1 MTAAPLPEHESQR
14 LQALRALEILDT
26 LPEQAYDDIT
36 CIASEICDTPVAL
49 VSLIDEERQWFKS
62 RRGIEVTETA
72 RDVAFCAHAIL
83 EPDRLLVIEDAKQDP
98 RFTDSPLVAGKDGV
112 RFYAGAPLVTG
123 DGHALGT
130 LCVIDRRPRALTES
144 QLDSLRALSRQI
156 VAQLELRRAV
166 KTLERSRDEL
176 ARLCELL
183 ENQAEVLDRDLQ
195 RAEIIQR
202 SLLPRQ
208 APKVPGFCVQTLYRP
223 GRHIGGDLFD
233 VVRLSDRY
241 LVLVVADAVGHGV
254 SAAMLSV
261 LFKLRLDMIDEGG
274 RPYRPSEAL
283 ARVNAA
289 MLASPAPPGMFVTAT
304 YALLDIEQHE
314 VVIASAGHP
323 PVIGVLADGTV
334 DQLTKTG
341 PALGLYENA
350 EYGEHRS
357 VLGRNDR
364 LLFYTD
370 GMFDLGVDHRVT
382 PAQLGAALAAA
393 PRGREALTR
402 LLASLSGA
410 QEWEDRDDVT
420 LLLLDASP
428 GDSCF
433 IEPAGDQEPMA
444 GVAPDSRISYAETED
459 TTFLCLEGRVTW
471 LHAEGLVQA
480 AHGVIDEGRAL
491 VIDLSAC
498 TLLDSTLLGTLHEL
512 AGHAA
517 AAGARLSVQRASEE
531 LVAAFKELSLA
542 SVLDRLTGTPQPV
555 PAIRKALKLPVTDLK
570 RQRQRLLKAHQL
582 LAELSGRNREAFAGL
597 IDTLRSE

>member
-1 MTAAPLPEHESQR
+1 MTAAPLPEREAQR
-14 LQALRALEILDT
+14 LRALREFEILDT

-36 CIASEICDTPVAL
+36 RIASQICDTPVAL
-49 VSLIDEERQWFKS
+49 VSLVDEERQWFKS

-83 EPDRLLVIEDAKQDP
+83 EPDRLLVVEDALRDP
-98 RFTDSPLVAGKDGV
+98 RFTNSPLVAGEDGV

-130 LCVIDRRPRALTES
+130 LCVIDRQPRALTDS
-144 QLDSLRALSRQI
+144 QLDSLQALSRQI

-176 ARLCELL
+176 AKLCELL
-183 ENQAEVLDRDLQ
+183 ENQADVLDRDLQ
-195 RAEIIQR
+195 RAEVIQR

-208 APKVPGFCVQTLYRP
+208 APEVPGFCVQTLYRP

-233 VVRLSDRY
+233 VVRISDRY

-261 LFKLRLDMIDEGG
+261 LFKLRLDTVDENG

-283 ARVNAA
+283 ARANAA

-304 YALLDIEQHE
+304 YALLDAELSE
-314 VVIASAGHP
+314 VLIASAGHP
-323 PVIGVLADGTV
+323 PVIGVRADASV
-334 DQLTKTG
+334 DELTKTG
-341 PALGLYENA
+341 PALGLYDNA
-350 EYGEHRS
+350 DYGEHRC

-370 GMFDLGVDHRVT
+370 GMFDLGVDQRIT
-382 PAQLGAALAAA
+382 PAQLGAALASA
-393 PRGREALTR
+393 PRGREALPQ
-402 LLASLSGA
+402 LLASLSGP

-420 LLLLDASP
+420 LLLLDARV

-433 IEPAGDQEPMA
+433 IEPIGDQEVA
-444 GVAPDSRISYAETED
+444 AAAAPDSLISYAETEE

-471 LHAEGLVQA
+471 IHAEGLVQA
-480 AHGVIDEGRAL
+480 ARGIIDEGRAL
-491 VIDLSAC
+491 VIDLGAC
-498 TLLDSTLLGTLHEL
+498 TLLDSTLLGSLHEL
-512 AGHAA
+512 TGHAA
-517 AAGARLSVQRASEE
+517 AAGARLSIQQASDD
-531 LVAAFKELSLA
+531 LVAAFKELSLV
-542 SVLDRLTGTPQPV
+542 SVLERLAEAPQPV
-555 PAIRKALKLPVTDLK
+555 PAARKALLIPVADLK

-582 LAELSGRNREAFAGL
+582 LAELSDRNREAFAGL
-597 IDTLRSE
+597 IDTLQSE